1 MRPVKLAT
9 ASYLHHWSGTPV
21 TLWSWWGT
29 CHDTYFLSF

>member
-21 TLWSWWGT
+21 TLELVG
-29 CHDTYFLSF
+29 DMP